1 MYKKFVM
8 SIAAMAALTLVSC
21 SSDDLDSFSDN
32 SSKNEAI
39 SFDGYLGRSAV
50 AVNGTRGSEE
60 TKETLKTKGFGVFG
74 NYKADAGQTSD
85 ANFFKNQKVT
95 YSGTKWTYTPLK
107 YWPTN
112 GKIDFLAYAPHK
124 EGQELKAN
132 TTTFDFTVAD
142 KAANQ
147 IDLLWAN
154 ATGQIKDNFEGTTKE
169 KVKFLFKHALS
180 RLGYTV
186 KLSGNYSPDNA
197 TFTLK
202 KITLAGSPDETTKA
216 FYIKGT
222 IDLAK
227 TDTKEN
233 LSKTND
239 AKGLWTAVTSAEN
252 KQNFTWFEG
261 SYKVES
267 SDPKH
272 PTKLDPTTSKDKD
285 YSDKDYLFV
294 IPQDFSQTKTE
305 GHDVDE
311 LYVIVEYD
319 VAYTSG
325 TPTTTI
331 TNKVYK
337 KLPIKFEQGKAYK
350 LNLTIGLPIEF
361 DIDVENV
368 AGVEDWD
375 PKDGTPTDIDS
386 WDDIS
391 RK

>member
-1 MYKKFVM
+1 MYKNFFM
-8 SIAAMAALTLVSC
+8 GIAAMAALTLVSC
-21 SSDDLDSFSDN
+21 SSDDLNSLSDN

-39 SFDGYLGRSAV
+39 SFDGYWGRSAV
-50 AVNGTRGSEE
+50 SVNGTRGSVE
-60 TKETLKTKGFGVFG
+60 TKETLKTNGFAVFG
-74 NYKADAGQTSD
+74 KYTPTEGQPSD
-85 ANFFKNQKVT
+85 FFDNQKVT
-95 YSGTKWTYTPLK
+95 YSTTTSKWTYTPLR

-112 GKIDFLAYAPHK
+112 GKIDFFAYAPHK
-124 EGQELKAN
+124 EGQKLKSN
-132 TTTFDFTVAD
+132 TTTFDFTVEP
-142 KAANQ
+142 KAADQ

-154 ATGQIKDNFEGTTKE
+154 AAGKITENFEGTTKE
-169 KVKFLFKHALS
+169 KVNFLFKHALS

-202 KITLAGSPDETTKA
+202 KITLAGSPDETKEA
-216 FYIKGT
+216 FYKTGT
-222 IDLAK
+222 IDLSK

-233 LSKTND
+233 LSMTN
-239 AKGLWTAVTSAEN
+239 KPTGLWTAATDNN

-272 PTKLDPTTSKDKD
+272 PTKLDPTTSQNKD

-319 VAYTSG
+319 VAYKSG

>member
-1 MYKKFVM
+1 MDKKFVM
-8 SIAAMAALTLVSC
+8 GIAAMAALTLVSC

-50 AVNGTRGSEE
+50 AVNGTRGSVE
-60 TKETLKTKGFGVFG
+60 TKETLKKNGFGVFG
-74 NYKADAGQTSD
+74 KYDAEDSKTTD
-85 ANFFKNQKVT
+85 PDFFKNQKVT
-95 YSGTKWTYTPLK
+95 CPGTKWTYTPLK

-112 GKIDFLAYAPHK
+112 GHIDFLAYAPHK
-124 EGQELKAN
+124 EGQELKPN
-132 TTTFDFTVAD
+132 TNSFDFTVEP

-154 ATGQIKDNFEGTTKE
+154 AKGQIKTNFEGTTKE

-186 KLSGNYSPDNA
+186 KLSGNYNSSDA

-202 KITLAGSPDETTKA
+202 KITLAGSPDDETKGA
-216 FYIKGT
+216 FYKTGT
-222 IDLAK
+222 IDL
-227 TDTKEN
+227 
-233 LSKTND
+233 SKKD
-239 AKGLWTAVTSAEN
+239 ATGLWNAATSDDN
-252 KQNFTWFEG
+252 KQYFTWFEG

-267 SDPKH
+267 SNPKH

-294 IPQDFSQTKTE
+294 IPQDFSLTTE
-305 GHDVDE
+305 GADK

-319 VAYTSG
+319 VTYTSSS
-325 TPTTTI
+325 TKI